1 MKVHW
6 PPRPLPLGPFGAFG
20 TLLRPASV
28 PPDASA
34 LFDFAAAGPTAGALA
49 SLVMLVAGLQAT
61 AAATPA
67 EAAHF
72 PCMSTHLLQS
82 SFVVGN
88 IVNAAL
94 PSLGL
99 HASDLST
106 SVALHPM
113 AYAGAVGLLL
123 NALQCIP
130 LGGTDGA
137 SLVEAVGPRV
147 PHTPSELVGSFI
159 KGAAVTTALV
169 CAASLAR
176 TEFFG
181 DATHL
186 LGGYVQDKP
195 DGIGQVLAPRG
206 FPVCCHVI
214 LPSILVRVHWTFR
227 VPSACRI

>member
-1 MKVHW
+1 
-6 PPRPLPLGPFGAFG
+6 
-20 TLLRPASV
+20 
-28 PPDASA
+28 
-34 LFDFAAAGPTAGALA
+34 
-49 SLVMLVAGLQAT
+49 
-61 AAATPA
+61 
-67 EAAHF
+67 
-72 PCMSTHLLQS
+72 MSTHLLQS
-82 SFVVGN
+82 SFLVGN

-195 DGIGQVLAPRG
+195 DGIGQVFWLGVLIPMPLHS
-206 FPVCCHVI
+206 F
-214 LPSILVRVHWTFR
+214 LE
-227 VPSACRI
+227 